1 MPSWPPM
8 HPGGRRCSS
17 LSYTRYA
24 RSSRLARRRLD
35 TQRWRT
41 YFLTNPNERRDVPC
55 VVRAP
60 DHDGRSVAGRAP
72 ERQLRHQLGAPFTV
86 ILTAVTLFT
95 GPVMNRVLSFR
106 PAKVL
111 LVAPPVI
118 GICRMLLPLGSKA
131 ITPVP
136 LLI

>member
-41 YFLTNPNERRDVPC
+41 YFLTNPNERRDVPSVLC
-55 VVRAP
+55 ARLITTVVPSRV
-60 DHDGRSVAGRAP
+60 GRRNGSY
-72 ERQLRHQLGAPFTV
+72 
-86 ILTAVTLFT
+86 VT
-95 GPVMNRVLSFR
+95 SWAR
-106 PAKVL
+106 PS
-111 LVAPPVI
+111 
-118 GICRMLLPLGSKA
+118 RSS
-131 ITPVP
+131 
-136 LLI
+136 